1 MKYQHEVYFFGVEEP
16 IYILN
21 EENDLNDLNEML
33 KEFGYNPNN
42 VTTINTIKL

>member
-1 MKYQHEVYFFGVEEP
+1 MKYEYEIYFFGIENP

-21 EENDLNDLNEML
+21 EENNLNDLNEMI
-33 KEFGYNPNN
+33 KEFGYNPTN